1 MTIVFTLGAAVVF
14 GLLLFLMFR
23 RRVKRDEK
31 KKSLENITVVCPN
44 TKCSVTLP
52 AATAWY
58 RSGLRGDFLKC
69 FKCGNTSIWDFGV
82 TPPKCKGK

>member
-31 KKSLENITVVCPN
+31 KRSLEHIVVNCPDK
-44 TKCSVTLP
+44 KCNASLP
-52 AATAWY
+52 AATTWQ
-58 RSGLRGDFLKC
+58 RTGLRGDFIKC
-69 FKCGNTSIWDFGV
+69 PHCGNTSIWDFGV